1 MRVMQAQN
9 QQMSPAQRAEL
20 FAVHTRQHINEL
32 PALVGL
38 GPDRTVNFTL
48 PKTRLLSKIALLV
61 EGNLVI
67 GTAAATALAQFSPYN
82 VLRRVQVSINN
93 GFNPVN
99 VSGAELYLT
108 NIARHNGVV
117 FKPIAGNE
125 RTVAPQLTV
134 GTHPFRFTAEMPI
147 TLNERDMVGLVL
159 LQNEE
164 TVVTVNIDIGPLS
177 SLVTPGG
184 TTVLSVTDF
193 RITPIITTFSIPAVA
208 QAFPD
213 LSVLKLLQSQ
223 VNEAPASGQMT
234 IRLPVGTTYR
244 KLFLNV
250 GFAIP
255 GTIDVIFN
263 QADTPYSITP
273 RYLRAINEE
282 MYGDEMPADTYCLDL
297 SYQGIANLGGLRDY
311 IDTERLTEFWI
322 RFPVTAGAAG
332 RLVGT
337 VFETLSRLRPQ

>member
-1 MRVMQAQN
+1 MRI
-9 QQMSPAQRAEL
+9 QQQQQQLSPAQRAEL

-32 PALVGL
+32 PAMVGL

-48 PKTRLLSKIALLV
+48 PKTRMLSKIALVV
-61 EGNLVI
+61 EGEI
-67 GTAAATALAQFSPYN
+67 TIATAAATTWARFAPYN
-82 VLRRVQVSINN
+82 ILRRVQVSINN

-108 NIARHNGVV
+108 NIARHNGSVL
-117 FKPIAGNE
+117 KPAAGNE
-125 RTVAPQLTV
+125 RTVAPGLTV
-134 GTHPFRFTAEMPI
+134 GTHPFRFVAEMPI

-164 TVVTVNIDIGPLS
+164 TVVTVNIDIGGVTN
-177 SLVTPGG
+177 LVTPAGG
-184 TTVLSVTDF
+184 TVLSFPTF
-193 RITPIITTFSIPAVA
+193 RITPVITTFSIPAIP

-223 VNEAPASGQMT
+223 VNEAPTSGQMT
-234 IRLPVGTTYR
+234 VRMPVGTTYR
-244 KLFLNV
+244 KIFLDMN
-250 GFAIP
+250 GITIP

-282 MYGDEMPADTYCLDL
+282 MYGDEMPADVYALDF
-297 SYQGIANLGGLRDY
+297 SYQGLADLGGLRDY
-311 IDTERLTEFWI
+311 IDTERLTEFWL
-322 RFPVTAGAAG
+322 RFPVATGAAG
-332 RLVGT
+332 RLVTT